1 MGDANAYIIPASAA
15 TVPNDRIHIP
25 AETTL
30 EGLFTKSPAPT
41 KRFEKVRA
49 EFSFRDGVPS
59 ATMFPNDRPNNKWI
73 LPNPVAFVVKFKFP
87 W

>member
-1 MGDANAYIIPASAA
+1 MIPASAD
-15 TVPNDRIHIP
+15 TVPNDQIRIP

-30 EGLFTKSPAPT
+30 EGLFTKSPEPI
-41 KRFEKVRA
+41 KRFEKVTA
-49 EFSFRDGVPS
+49 EVSFKLGVPS
-59 ATMFPNDRPNNKWI
+59 ATMFPSDLPNSMWI